1 MSHQITRRQFAR
13 GLGASLALAAVSRPV
28 LGAQQEQPATLSAD
42 DSIATTIVDDS
53 VPTSILANPS
63 SAPLNVYAGTTS
75 EKLINPALAGLPP
88 RVYVP
93 HELGGD
99 VAVIDPAS
107 MQVID
112 RFFVGRT
119 PHHVGPAPDMSSLMV
134 NVMDS
139 NRLAV
144 IDIHSGRVAQSIP
157 AAVPYNLYFSPDGT
171 KAIVAAEY
179 FNRLDFY
186 DVVTWEP
193 LRRLQIPGRGVDH
206 LDFSADGSFLMVSCE
221 FGGELV
227 KVDVHNMQ
235 VAGVVRVG
243 GLPVDV
249 KLSPLGDVFYVC
261 NQGRHGVSVVDP
273 EAMREV
279 SFLPTGAG
287 AHGMA
292 ISRDARAI
300 YVSNRLA
307 GTISVIDVEAA
318 GIARS
323 WRIGGSPDMVQVS
336 PDGQQVWVSARYH
349 GWVDVVD
356 SNNGALLHR
365 IRTGAG
371 PHGLTYFPQPGSI
384 SLGHNGVY
392 R

>member
-1 MSHQITRRQFAR
+1 MPHPISRRQFAR
-13 GLGASLALAAVSRPV
+13 GLGASLALAA
-28 LGAQQEQPATLSAD
+28 L
-42 DSIATTIVDDS
+42 
-53 VPTSILANPS
+53 PS
-63 SAPLNVYAGTTS
+63 SAFGAQPDTADAPSPADQPSAPFNVYANTTS
-75 EKLINPALAGLPP
+75 ESMINPALANVPP

-99 VAVIDPAS
+99 VAVIDPS
-107 MQVID
+107 TMQIID
-112 RFFVGRT
+112 RYFVGRT

-144 IDIHSGRVAQSIP
+144 IDIHSGRIAHSIP

-186 DVVTWEP
+186 DIVTWEP

-206 LDFSADGSFLMVSCE
+206 ADFSADGSFLMVSCE
-221 FGGELV
+221 FGGEFV
-227 KVDVHNMQ
+227 KVDVHNMA
-235 VAGVVRVG
+235 VMGVVRVG

-279 SFLPTGAG
+279 AFLPTGAG

-300 YVSNRLA
+300 YVANRLA
-307 GTISVIDVEAA
+307 GTISVIDVEAV
-318 GIARS
+318 GIAQS

-336 PDGQQVWVSARYH
+336 PDGQQIWVSSRYH

-371 PHGLTYFPQPGSI
+371 PHGLTYFPQPGKI

>member
-1 MSHQITRRQFAR
+1 MSNVISRRQFAL
-13 GLGASLALAAVSRPV
+13 GLGASLGMATLPRTAFGAQWDDGQPALA
-28 LGAQQEQPATLSAD
+28 LIGAPR
-42 DSIATTIVDDS
+42 
-53 VPTSILANPS
+53 
-63 SAPLNVYAGTTS
+63 SAPSNVYANTTS
-75 EKLINPALAGLPP
+75 ETMINPALADIPP

-99 VAVIDPAS
+99 VAVIDPS
-107 MQVID
+107 TMQVVD

-119 PHHVGPAPDMSSLMV
+119 PHHVGPAPDMTSLMV
-134 NVMDS
+134 NVMDA

-144 IDIHSGRVAQSIP
+144 IDIHSGRIAHSIP
-157 AAVPYNLYFSPDGT
+157 VAVPYNLYFSPDGT

-186 DVVTWEP
+186 DIVSWQS
-193 LRRLQIPGRGVDH
+193 LRRVQIPGRGVDH
-206 LDFSADGSFLMVSCE
+206 ADFSADGSFLMVSCE

-227 KVDVHNMQ
+227 KVSVNDMQ
-235 VAGVVRVG
+235 VMGVVRLG

-279 SFLPTGAG
+279 AFLPTGAG

-307 GTISVIDVEAA
+307 GTISVIDVEAV
-318 GIARS
+318 GIAQT

-336 PDGQQVWVSARYH
+336 PDGQQIWVSARYH

-371 PHGLTYFPQPGSI
+371 PHGLTYFPQPGKI